1 MVTNTKNVD
10 EPYCRSTLQVKQDLP
25 ELKRCGGRRRLSG
38 PGQGD
43 AAAKVDEDRRRDGGG
58 GVRAQA
64 ERQWREEEEGWQRSP
79 SGRPIYKGGLMSGRE
94 DQGVHGVVI
103 SSRNASIFG
112 MVIKI
117 RIH

>member
-10 EPYCRSTLQVKQDLP
+10 EPYCRSALRGSEDLP

-43 AAAKVDEDRRRDGGG
+43 AAAKVEEDRRRGDGG

-79 SGRPIYKGGLMSGRE
+79 SGRPIYKGELISGRE
-94 DQGVHGVVI
+94 NQGDHGLVI
-103 SSRNASIFG
+103 SP
-112 MVIKI
+112 
-117 RIH
+117 